1 MLIEGRL
8 VEDGR
13 AVRVETDGPRIARI
27 QEVDPAAAPMPWISP
42 GLIDIQVNGFG
53 GHDANAPDVTPTT
66 IAELVRSLWSRGVT
80 ALCPTVITAPEEAI
94 LRALQAIDAACSGDP
109 LIGHSIPSIHVEG
122 PFISPE
128 DGPRGAHPREHVRPP
143 DYLEV
148 QRWQN
153 AARGRLGI
161 ITVAPELPRACDLIE
176 HATADGLLLSIG
188 HTAASPEHVRAAA
201 DAGARLSTHL
211 GNGAH
216 AVLPRH
222 PNYIWEQL
230 AEDRL
235 TAGLIFDGHHLPAA
249 VMKTMLRA
257 KTLERVVLVSDSS
270 AVGGLPPGVYETPV
284 GGRVEL
290 RADNLLT
297 LYGSLF
303 LAGAASPLPCG
314 VANAVRLAGLTLAEA
329 VRVSSTNP
337 ARLLGLDREGRGVV
351 RVGASADLTV
361 FRFTP
366 GDPDLSVELTL
377 IAGERVYAAE
387 SGGE

>member
-27 QEVDPAAAPMPWISP
+27 QEWSSEPRPALWIAP

-53 GHDANAPDVTPTT
+53 GHDANAAEVTPTT
-66 IAELVRSLWSRGVT
+66 IAALVRSLWRQGVT
-80 ALCPTVITAPEEAI
+80 ALCPTLISAPEPALLHAFEAI
-94 LRALQAIDAACSGDP
+94 DLACTAEP
-109 LIGHSIPSIHVEG
+109 LIAHAIPCVHAEG
-122 PFISPE
+122 PFISTE

-143 DYLEV
+143 DYVEV
-148 QRWQN
+148 RRWQE
-153 AARGRLGI
+153 AANGRLGI
-161 ITVAPELPRACDLIE
+161 ITLAPELPRAGELIE
-176 HATADGLLLSIG
+176 RATADGLVVSIG
-188 HTAASPEHVRAAA
+188 HTAASPEQIRAAV

-230 AEDRL
+230 ADDRL

-270 AVGGLPPGVYETPV
+270 AIGGLAPGVYATPV

-290 RADNLLT
+290 TADNRLN
-297 LYGSLF
+297 LYGSPL
-303 LAGAASPLPCG
+303 LAGAASPLPIG

-329 VRVSSTNP
+329 VRLSSMNP
-337 ARLLGLDREGRGVV
+337 ARVLGLERAGRGMV

-361 FRFTP
+361 FSFTP

-377 IAGERVYAAE
+377 VAGEAVYAAE
-387 SGGE
+387 SGVG

>member
-8 VEDGR
+8 IDDGR

-27 QEVDPAAAPMPWISP
+27 EEVGSAASPTRWISP

-53 GHDANAPDVTPTT
+53 GHDANAPDVTPQVITD
-66 IAELVRSLWSRGVT
+66 LVRNLWRRGVT
-80 ALCPTVITAPEEAI
+80 ALCPTLITAPESALLRACEAI
-94 LRALQAIDAACSGDP
+94 DSACSADP
-109 LIGHSIPSIHVEG
+109 LIAHSIPCIHAEG
-122 PFISPE
+122 PFISAE

-143 DYLEV
+143 DYDEV
-148 QRWQN
+148 GRWQE

-161 ITVAPELPRACDLIE
+161 LTVAPELPRGCELIQRG
-176 HATADGLLLSIG
+176 TADGLLLSIG
-188 HTAASPEHVRAAA
+188 HTAASPEQVRAAV

-230 AEDRL
+230 AHDRL
-235 TAGLIFDGHHLPAA
+235 TASLIFDGHHLPPAI
-249 VMKTMLRA
+249 MKTMVRA

-270 AVGGLPPGVYETPV
+270 AVGGLPPGVYDTPV

-290 RADNLLT
+290 QADHRLT
-297 LYGSLF
+297 LYGSPF
-303 LAGAASPLPCG
+303 LAGAASPLPIG
-314 VANAVRLAGLTLAEA
+314 IANAVRLAGLTLAEA
-329 VRVSSTNP
+329 VRLSSTNP
-337 ARLLGLDREGRGVV
+337 ARLLGLDRAGRGVV

-361 FRFTP
+361 FRFA
-366 GDPDLSVELTL
+366 PDDEDLTVEVTL
-377 IAGERVYAAE
+377 VAGEVVYAAE
-387 SGGE
+387 SGAG

>member
-1 MLIEGRL
+1 M
-8 VEDGR
+8 
-13 AVRVETDGPRIARI
+13 
-27 QEVDPAAAPMPWISP
+27 
-42 GLIDIQVNGFG
+42 
-53 GHDANAPDVTPTT
+53 
-66 IAELVRSLWSRGVT
+66 
-80 ALCPTVITAPEEAI
+80 
-94 LRALQAIDAACSGDP
+94 
-109 LIGHSIPSIHVEG
+109 
-122 PFISPE
+122 
-128 DGPRGAHPREHVRPP
+128 
-143 DYLEV
+143 
-148 QRWQN
+148 
-153 AARGRLGI
+153 
-161 ITVAPELPRACDLIE
+161 
-176 HATADGLLLSIG
+176 
-188 HTAASPEHVRAAA
+188 
-201 DAGARLSTHL
+201 
-211 GNGAH
+211 
-216 AVLPRH
+216 LPRH

-257 KTLERVVLVSDSS
+257 KTLDRVVLVSDSS